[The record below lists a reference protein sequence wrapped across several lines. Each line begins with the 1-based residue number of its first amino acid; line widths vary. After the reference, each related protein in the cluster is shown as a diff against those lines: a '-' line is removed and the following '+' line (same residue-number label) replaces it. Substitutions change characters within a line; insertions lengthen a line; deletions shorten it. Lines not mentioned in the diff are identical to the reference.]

1 MSVFYPVA
9 EVVEGEQ
16 SQYVRFFK
24 PTRYEWQ
31 AKAKLALFKLW
42 HVGPAQRVV
51 TRIVDADRA
60 QFLLLGYSE
69 WLKRRNVDMV
79 KVDVEAIEGSLT

>member
-1 MSVFYPVA
+1 MSVFFPVA
-9 EVVEGEQ
+9 EVVEGNQ

-31 AKAKLALFKLW
+31 AKAKLLLFKAW

-60 QFLLLGYSE
+60 QFLLLGYRE
-69 WLKRRNVDMV
+69 WLQRRNA
-79 KVDVEAIEGSLT
+79 EAIEGLAS